1 MLFAYIKR
9 SFSKIE
15 FTVKSIPLEIGTR
28 LGSWALF
35 LRIKESLFILLSLI
49 IVARYVAAAEPPFT
63 LPHPLEI
70 RKLRS
75 AIIQTSKGELV
86 FRLFPESAPWHVAN
100 FKYLADKGFYRG
112 LSFTGYYPK
121 YLIQGG
127 RPSVSRSGP
136 GWSISPEFNRH
147 SHQRGALG
155 MARVRDDA
163 NPERRSNGSQF
174 HIILSDS
181 PHMDQNYTV
190 FGQLIGGWKTLDQLR
205 AGDIIDTVKVFV
217 VND

>member
-1 MLFAYIKR
+1 MVITMRLDQKR
-9 SFSKIE
+9 LNRGI
-15 FTVKSIPLEIGTR
+15 TR
-28 LGSWALF
+28 VLAISSLF
-35 LRIKESLFILLSLI
+35 LSCSVYCRP
-49 IVARYVAAAEPPFT
+49 VAAEPPFA
-63 LPHPLEI
+63 LPPPLEV

-100 FKYLADKGFYRG
+100 FKYLGDKGFYRG
-112 LSFTGYYPK
+112 LTFNGYHQN

-127 RPSVSRSGP
+127 RPSASRSGP
-136 GWSISPEFNRH
+136 GWSLPPEFNRH

-163 NPERRSNGSQF
+163 NPERKSNGSQF
-174 HIILSDS
+174 HIILADA

-190 FGQLIGGWKTLDQLR
+190 FGQLIGGWEILDQLR
-205 AGDIIDTVKVFV
+205 AGDIIDSVQVFV
-217 VND
+217 ARDGYEAPLDR